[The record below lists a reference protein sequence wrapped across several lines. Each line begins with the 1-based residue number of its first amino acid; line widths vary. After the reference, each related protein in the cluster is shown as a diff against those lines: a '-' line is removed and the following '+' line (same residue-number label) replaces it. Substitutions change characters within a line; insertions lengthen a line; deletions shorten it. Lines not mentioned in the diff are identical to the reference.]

1 MQEEAPKTQ
10 TRPWIISTDK
20 NCKNSF
26 QELQTYPIPKEPIR
40 YPRNTDLT
48 ETHHAYKSTAH
59 DLIHLNMKALVP
71 NIEMGYYHN
80 HTTEQIEEWI
90 NKTKEYTN
98 MICRNIKKKC
108 DIQMCKLIRMR
119 QQEQRIKDLDMKKL
133 DKLPED
139 IIRYISEFLMP
150 ETKIK
155 LLLARYPTYP
165 RILEKITSENL
176 KKYLKHINVTYNN
189 KIFEYSMS
197 NPDRRTCITN
207 FKPFYLTYSKK
218 EDGIKQ
224 IVELFNV
231 VHNAI
236 PKTPEYNRYYQN
248 YALKLL
254 QSMIYVGNKTS
265 LRRNPKQPRRQTEPN
280 LI

>member
-1 MQEEAPKTQ
+1 MQEQAPKK
-10 TRPWIISTDK
+10 TRPCATDK
-20 NCKNSF
+20 NCKNIF

-48 ETHHAYKSTAH
+48 ETNHAYRSTAH
-59 DLIHLNMKALVP
+59 DLIHINMKTLVP
-71 NIEMGYYHN
+71 NIEMGYYHH

-90 NKTKEYTN
+90 NKTKEYIDTVR
-98 MICRNIKKKC
+98 RNIRKKC
-108 DIQMCKLIRMR
+108 DIQMCKLIRIR
-119 QQEQRIKDLDMKKL
+119 QQEQRIKNLDMKKL

-150 ETKIK
+150 ETRIV

-165 RILEKITSENL
+165 RTLEKITSENL

-197 NPDRRTCITN
+197 NPERRTCITN

-231 VHNAI
+231 VRNAI

-248 YALKLL
+248 YALRLL

-265 LRRNPKQPRRQTEPN
+265 LRRNPKRPRPN
-280 LI
+280 ENETNA